1 MTKLTSASNKAAL
14 RAKPDQSR
22 LKRLALTTAI
32 ALFTAQLPL
41 SLNALADT
49 HGDQTPHYGTP
60 LDLPITLSGS
70 YLAGRLAGLENDFS
84 FAAAFFQET
93 LVADPDNE
101 MLLERTFIL
110 KLANGDIVEAVNYAT
125 ELERLGVQNFLAR
138 LARGAD
144 AVARA
149 QYGEAIT
156 LLAPTRAGPL
166 AQLSMDISRAWA
178 LQGAGQT
185 DDALKAIDAL
195 KGPEWFEVFKATHQA
210 LISYAAGRNE
220 QALEQIEEAYKQDRG
235 AIRVI
240 DAYARILVANERKD
254 DALEILAEYDRL
266 LRGHPL
272 LDHTKAEIEAD
283 RPLEPL
289 VATPA
294 AGMSEILYG
303 LGSAIGRDGAEE
315 LSTAYLQM
323 ALHLDPNAEFAAVAL
338 GGLFE
343 RMGQPERAIA
353 VLKQVPV
360 DSPLKRD
367 AEIQIGL
374 NYNALEQI
382 DEARDHLGAL
392 IAADPSELEA
402 IISLG
407 NVLRT
412 HKMFEEA
419 EEIYTKGLAT
429 IPEVGQEHWLLF
441 YFRGICR
448 ERLDKWESSEAD
460 FRKALEL
467 SEDQPLVLNYL
478 GYSLV
483 DQGLKLDEALDMIEK
498 AVELRP
504 TDGYIV
510 DSLGWVFYRL
520 GRYEDA
526 VVQLE
531 RAIELRPSDPVINDH
546 LGDAYW
552 KVGRRNEARFQWNH
566 ARDLDPEED
575 ELPKILEKIANG
587 LSDTPA
593 TDEAKASE
601 TKNGG

>member
-1 MTKLTSASNKAAL
+1 
-14 RAKPDQSR
+14 
-22 LKRLALTTAI
+22 
-32 ALFTAQLPL
+32 
-41 SLNALADT
+41 
-49 HGDQTPHYGTP
+49 
-60 LDLPITLSGS
+60 
-70 YLAGRLAGLENDFS
+70 
-84 FAAAFFQET
+84 
-93 LVADPDNE
+93 
-101 MLLERTFIL
+101 
-110 KLANGDIVEAVNYAT
+110 
-125 ELERLGVQNFLAR
+125 
-138 LARGAD
+138 
-144 AVARA
+144 
-149 QYGEAIT
+149 
-156 LLAPTRAGPL
+156 
-166 AQLSMDISRAWA
+166 
-178 LQGAGQT
+178 
-185 DDALKAIDAL
+185 
-195 KGPEWFEVFKATHQA
+195 
-210 LISYAAGRNE
+210 
-220 QALEQIEEAYKQDRG
+220 
-235 AIRVI
+235 
-240 DAYARILVANERKD
+240 
-254 DALEILAEYDRL
+254 
-266 LRGHPL
+266 
-272 LDHTKAEIEAD
+272 
-283 RPLEPL
+283 
-289 VATPA
+289 
-294 AGMSEILYG
+294 
-303 LGSAIGRDGAEE
+303 
-315 LSTAYLQM
+315 
-323 ALHLDPNAEFAAVAL
+323 
-338 GGLFE
+338 
-343 RMGQPERAIA
+343 
-353 VLKQVPV
+353 
-360 DSPLKRD
+360 SPLKRD